1 MENLGKGDH
10 PVDSWLQPHPL
21 SVENTCAAEYKGCLG
36 APTEVWDGDEYCA
49 HCAQCARENHI
60 EDLESELASELQRV
74 RDAHRDIEEAHEEAE
89 CLRKKLA
96 AAKGEV
102 YVPAFRA
109 DPEMA
114 VYILRRV
121 MEELESGLAGAPS
134 AAADAAA
141 KYGIPARGIED
152 TIRVERYAVFVRGV
166 KHALTHLTK

>member
-1 MENLGKGDH
+1 
-10 PVDSWLQPHPL
+10 
-21 SVENTCAAEYKGCLG
+21 
-36 APTEVWDGDEYCA
+36 
-49 HCAQCARENHI
+49 
-60 EDLESELASELQRV
+60 
-74 RDAHRDIEEAHEEAE
+74 
-89 CLRKKLA
+89 
-96 AAKGEV
+96 
-102 YVPAFRA
+102 
-109 DPEMA
+109 MA